1 MLSVIKGYSSVID
14 PLLCMGSPA
23 LHSDDNKIVI
33 TIIIV
38 IIEVVF
44 ITKDIC
50 CKLLLVRSREGRWER
65 EGSQDGGIV
74 KPQWVLG
81 APLCGAAP
89 VRGRWLHP

>member
-1 MLSVIKGYSSVID
+1 MVID

-50 CKLLLVRSREGRWER
+50 CKLLFFCRE
-65 EGSQDGGIV
+65 QIV
-74 KPQWVLG
+74 V
-81 APLCGAAP
+81 
-89 VRGRWLHP
+89 